1 MVVVVWFFVDRGWFV
16 AALQCCSW
24 FLWWLMWGNYAY
36 IYISI
41 YKYRYIDIKFFF
53 DFWLGRILNCNTATL
68 QRLGGVLGRGLILSN
83 MCLVE
88 DVDGMLLG
96 VRKKSY
102 FCKILMVG
110 WFWKNGCFNLKIK

>member
-1 MVVVVWFFVDRGWFV
+1 MVCCSVAVLQLVFVVVDVGK
-16 AALQCCSW
+16 LC
-24 FLWWLMWGNYAY
+24 LYLY
-36 IYISI
+36 IYI
-41 YKYRYIDIKFFF
+41 YRYIDIKFFF

-68 QRLGGVLGRGLILSN
+68 QRLGGVGRGLILSN